1 MASTMTSGDINLFM
15 SGASRHAQATADQH
29 EHELSVAIIGAKI
42 WKPLSE
48 EKVIVSV
55 LIEGVMS
62 FYFSL
67 LKRYEDQLNSQATS
81 MSVHGCHVK

>member
-15 SGASRHAQATADQH
+15 SGASHHAQTTADQH

-48 EKVIVSV
+48 ETCLSV
-55 LIEGVMS
+55 NGRWIALFLFWKCLS
-62 FYFSL
+62 KAFL
-67 LKRYEDQLNSQATS
+67 LQRSPSAS
-81 MSVHGCHVK
+81 

>member
-1 MASTMTSGDINLFM
+1 MNHVVPWHYLKVINMASTMTSGDINLFM

-42 WKPLSE
+42 WKPLSD

-55 LIEGVMS
+55 LMEGVLSSSSS
-62 FYFSL
+62 FFL
-67 LKRYEDQLNSQATS
+67 
-81 MSVHGCHVK
+81 